1 MVKMN
6 KQEFITKTEELG
18 IKLTEE
24 QLNQLDIYCQFLLEY
39 NSHTNL
45 TAIKEEDQVYLKH
58 FYDSLT
64 FIKALDVTKHVN
76 LLDVGTGA
84 GFPGMV
90 LKIVF
95 PNLEVTLLDS
105 NNKKINFLKELA
117 QKLNLTKINFYHGRA
132 EEFCLKNRESF
143 DIVTARA
150 VTNMTALTELCLPLV
165 KLNGYFI
172 ALKGSNKEE
181 LDDSIY
187 AITKLGGTLE
197 KTINFKLP
205 FDSGE
210 RNILRILKQKNT
222 PKEYPRRYEKIV
234 KNPLKLNGK

>member
-1 MVKMN
+1 MN
-6 KQEFITKTEELG
+6 KQEFINKVEELG
-18 IKLTEE
+18 IKLTEKQLE
-24 QLNQLDIYCQFLLEY
+24 QLDLYCKFLLEY

-64 FIKALDVTKHVN
+64 FIKAIDVTKYNN
-76 LLDVGTGA
+76 LLDIGTGA

-105 NNKKINFLKELA
+105 NNKKINFLKELTM
-117 QKLNLTKINFYHGRA
+117 KLGLTKINFYHGRA
-132 EEFCLKNRESF
+132 EEFCTKNREKY

-150 VTNMTALTELCLPLV
+150 VTNMTALTELCLPLT
-165 KLNGYFI
+165 KINGYFI
-172 ALKGSNKEE
+172 ALKGSNQEE
-181 LDDSIY
+181 LSDSLY
-187 AITKLGGTLE
+187 AIEKLGGIVE
-197 KTINFKLP
+197 ETINFELP
-205 FDSGE
+205 YEGGE
-210 RNILRILKQKNT
+210 RNILRILKKKNT

-234 KNPLKLNGK
+234 KNPLKLNMK

>member
-1 MVKMN
+1 MN
-6 KQEFITKTEELG
+6 KQEFINKVGELG

-24 QLNQLDIYCQFLLEY
+24 QLVQLDTYCNFLLEY

-64 FIKALDVTKHVN
+64 FIKALDVTKYNN
-76 LLDVGTGA
+76 LLDIGTGA

-95 PNLEVTLLDS
+95 PELEVTLLDS
-105 NNKKINFLKELA
+105 NNKKINFLQELSN
-117 QKLNLTKINFYHGRA
+117 KLGLTKINFYHGRA
-132 EEFCLKNRESF
+132 EGFCVKKRESF

-150 VTNMTALTELCLPLV
+150 VTNMTALSELCLPLV

-172 ALKGSNKEE
+172 ALKGSNQDE
-181 LDDSIY
+181 LNDSKN
-187 AITKLGGTLE
+187 AIKILGGLIE
-197 KTINFKLP
+197 DTINFELP
-205 FDSGE
+205 YDGGE
-210 RNILRILKQKNT
+210 RNIVRIIKQKNT
-222 PKEYPRRYEKIV
+222 PKEYPRRYDKIV
-234 KNPLKLNGK
+234 KKPLK

>member
-1 MVKMN
+1 MN
-6 KQEFITKTEELG
+6 KQDFINKVEELG
-18 IKLTEE
+18 INLTED
-24 QLNQLDIYCQFLLEY
+24 QLKQLDMYCNFLLEY

-45 TAIKEEDQVYLKH
+45 TAIKEEEQVYLKH

-64 FIKALDVTKHVN
+64 FIKAIDVTKYEN
-76 LLDVGTGA
+76 LLDIGTGA

-105 NNKKINFLKELA
+105 NNKKINFLKELTM
-117 QKLNLTKINFYHGRA
+117 KLGLTKINFYHGRA
-132 EEFCLKNRESF
+132 EEFCAKNREKF

-150 VTNMTALTELCLPLV
+150 VTNMTALTELCLPLT
-165 KLNGYFI
+165 KINGYFI
-172 ALKGSNKEE
+172 ALKGSNQEE
-181 LDDSIY
+181 LNDSIY
-187 AITKLGGTLE
+187 AIEKLGGVVE
-197 KTINFKLP
+197 KTINFELP
-205 FDSGE
+205 YDGGE

>member
-1 MVKMN
+1 MN
-6 KQEFITKTEELG
+6 KQEFITKVEELG
-18 IKLTEE
+18 IILTEE
-24 QLNQLDIYCQFLLEY
+24 QLTQLDTYCKFLLEY

-64 FIKALDVTKHVN
+64 FIKAIDVTKYNN
-76 LLDVGTGA
+76 LLDIGTGA

-105 NNKKINFLKELA
+105 NNKKINFLKELTM
-117 QKLNLTKINFYHGRA
+117 KLGLTKINFYHGRA
-132 EEFCLKNRESF
+132 EKFCEKNREKL

-165 KLNGYFI
+165 KINGYFI

-181 LDDSIY
+181 INDSLY
-187 AITKLGGTLE
+187 AVEKLGGIIE
-197 KTINFKLP
+197 NTINFNLP
-205 FDSGE
+205 YDGGE
-210 RNILRILKQKNT
+210 RNILKILKQKNT

>member
-1 MVKMN
+1 MN
-6 KQEFITKTEELG
+6 KQEFINKVSELG
-18 IKLTEE
+18 INLTEE
-24 QLNQLDIYCQFLLEY
+24 QLVQLDTYCNFLLEY

-64 FIKALDVTKHVN
+64 FIKAIDVTKYNN
-76 LLDVGTGA
+76 LLDIGTGA

-105 NNKKINFLKELA
+105 NNKKINFLQELSN
-117 QKLNLTKINFYHGRA
+117 KLGLTKINFYHGRA
-132 EEFCLKNRESF
+132 EDFCVKNRESF

-150 VTNMTALTELCLPLV
+150 VTNMTALSELCLPLV

-172 ALKGSNKEE
+172 ALKGSNQDE
-181 LDDSIY
+181 LNDSKN
-187 AITKLGGTLE
+187 AIKILGGLIE
-197 KTINFKLP
+197 DTINFELP
-205 FDSGE
+205 YDGGE
-210 RNILRILKQKNT
+210 RNIVRIIKQKNT
-222 PKEYPRRYEKIV
+222 PKEYPRRYDKIV
-234 KNPLKLNGK
+234 KKPLK